1 MAGLLLIAH
10 APLATSLKAV
20 VAHVFPNET
29 GIEAVDVPPE
39 ATPDQVEDAARAA
52 LLATGESEVL
62 VLTDVFGAT
71 PCNVAMRLA
80 DGAHV
85 RVLTGVNVPM
95 LWRAVTYR
103 KNPLS
108 AVADRAVSGAVQGV
122 MQLAASRPQMQTLKS
137 GDHDQGRTQDQ

>member
-20 VAHVFPNET
+20 IAHVFPNEP
-29 GIEAVDVPPE
+29 GIATIDV
-39 ATPDQVEDAARAA
+39 TPDANADEVEASARRAVA
-52 LLATGESEVL
+52 EIGEPEVL

-80 DGAHV
+80 DGIHV
-85 RVLTGVNVPM
+85 RVVVGVNVPM

-103 KNPLS
+103 QNPLS
-108 AVADRAVSGAVQGV
+108 VLVERAVSGAVQGV
-122 MQLAASRPQMQTLKS
+122 MQLAPSRPQS
-137 GDHDQGRTQDQ
+137 HPSRAGDDQSRTQDQ